1 MSKHDR
7 RPERHG
13 GTAKPHSDRVRLFG
27 IHAVAAALTNPSR
40 EVLRLRLT
48 DNAEH
53 RLEAAVRARA
63 AKVERVHPRDLDKLL
78 GPDTV
83 HQGAVLEVSAL
94 PETSLEE
101 AAAAA
106 TTGGPVIVLDQVT
119 DPHNVGAIIRSAAV
133 FGAAGVVM
141 TRRNAPELSGVL
153 AKAASGALEHVPVVL
168 VTNLARAMEELA
180 DNGLQRI
187 GLDGEADGLIED
199 ADLSGPVALILGSE
213 GRGLRRL
220 TREGCDRLCRIG
232 ATGAIASLNVSNAAA
247 VAMHT
252 VALRRR
258 QTRQV

>member
-1 MSKHDR
+1 MSKRDR

-13 GTAKPHSDRVRLFG
+13 GSAKPQSDRVRLFG
-27 IHAVAAALTNPSR
+27 IHAVAAALANPNR
-40 EVLRLRLT
+40 DIIRLRLT

-53 RLEAAVRARA
+53 RLEAALRVRG
-63 AKVERVHPRDLDKLL
+63 AKVERVHPRDLDKVL
-78 GPDTV
+78 GAETV
-83 HQGAVLEVSAL
+83 HQGAVLETSAL
-94 PETSLEE
+94 PDVNLET

-106 TTGGPVIVLDQVT
+106 TTGGPLIVLDQVT

-133 FGAAGVVM
+133 FGAAGLVL
-141 TRRNAPELSGVL
+141 TRRNAPELSGAL
-153 AKAASGALEHVPVVL
+153 AKAASGALEHVPVTL

-180 DNGLQRI
+180 VHGLQRI
-187 GLDGEADGLIED
+187 GLDGDADGLIED
-199 ADLSGPVALILGSE
+199 ADLAGPLALILGSE

-252 VALRRR
+252 VSFRRR
-258 QTRQV
+258 QKPRF